1 MRINIPSKIKMLT
14 VLIAANLCIA
24 GVLQAQTIWEDS
36 RSLIYPYLTRMA
48 DKGLITLQDVVL
60 PITHT
65 QINEALKTLS
75 SKQASLNKIEKEEL
89 AFFIKEYTAPV
100 APEDTVMQKL
110 SILSKDKFGRWR
122 GATVGSGNFY
132 MQLDPVSGLQR
143 ISGSNNKSVTQYGN
157 GAYIRGYLGK
167 HFNFQFYY
175 RDITESGTGIDYDK
189 QKTDIQGVIKKD
201 TALQKKLNYSDLRA
215 SISYRFKNGT
225 ISIGQD
231 QLMWGYANSGRI
243 VLSGKAPTYPY
254 IRLDYR
260 PLSWLHFNYAHMWLQ
275 SNIIDSSRIYNLGNT
290 VYGGQ
295 YTPFVNKYMVMHS
308 VQIMP
313 KKGMV
318 FSIGE
323 SIIYNDQLHL
333 PYFIPVLF
341 FKAVDQANTMGT
353 NNGAS
358 GNSQLFFS
366 ASLRNIV
373 PKTHIYGT
381 LLIDELRLTKVFNQ
395 TKSRNQVGV
404 TFGVE
409 RQDVLKNL
417 SIGAEYTRVNP
428 FVYNNYITPQTY
440 THANYSLGDW
450 MGNNFDRRTWF
461 FSYKPMARLF
471 ITGRFNNIKK
481 GGPGTLLQQYFSE
494 PQPSFLFDYQYH
506 QSTYYVQARYEI
518 IHGVYANAQFYSSKH
533 RFANPSTPMLKESQL
548 QIGFN
553 FGW

>member
-1 MRINIPSKIKMLT
+1 MHINIQKKIIILT
-14 VLIAANLCIA
+14 LLIVANLCSV
-24 GVLQAQTIWEDS
+24 GVLQAQAIWEDS
-36 RSLIYPYLTRMA
+36 RSLVYPYLTRMA
-48 DKGLITLQDVVL
+48 DKGFINLQDVVL

-65 QINEALKTLS
+65 QINEALQTLIN
-75 SKQASLNKIEKEEL
+75 KQSSLNKIEKEEL
-89 AFFIKEYTAPV
+89 AFFIKEYTPPV
-100 APEDTVMQKL
+100 DPSDTVMQKL
-110 SILSKDKFGRWR
+110 SILSKDKRGRWR
-122 GATVGSGNFY
+122 GATFGSGNFY
-132 MQLDPVSGLQR
+132 MQLDPVAGLQHT
-143 ISGSNNKSVTQYGN
+143 SGSNKQSVTQYGN
-157 GAYIRGYLGK
+157 GAYIRGYVGK

-175 RDITESGTGIDYDK
+175 RDITESGTGIDYAK
-189 QKTDIQGVIKKD
+189 QSNDVMGVIKKD

-225 ISIGQD
+225 ISVGQD
-231 QLMWGYANSGRI
+231 QMMWGYANNGRI

-295 YTPFVNKYMVMHS
+295 YKPFINKYMVMHS

-318 FSIGE
+318 FSLGE
-323 SIIYNDQLHL
+323 SIIYTDQLYL
-333 PYFIPVLF
+333 PYFIPVLL
-341 FKAVDQANTMGT
+341 FKAVDQNNSMG
-353 NNGAS
+353 NNNSAS

-373 PKTHIYGT
+373 PKSHVYAT

-395 TKSRNQVGV
+395 TKSRNQVGF
-404 TFGVE
+404 TMGLE
-409 RQDVLKNL
+409 RQDVLPNL

-440 THANYSLGDW
+440 THAGYNLGDW
-450 MGNNFDRRTWF
+450 MGNNFDRRTLF
-461 FSYKPMARLF
+461 FSYKPLARLY
-471 ITGRFNNIKK
+471 ITGRFNNSRK

-494 PQPSFLFDYQYH
+494 PQPSFLFDYQYK
-506 QSTYYVQARYEI
+506 QTSFFIQARYEI
-518 IHGVYANAQFYSSKH
+518 IHGVYVTAHFYNNKQQFTVP
-533 RFANPSTPMLKESQL
+533 AAPVVNESQA

>member
-1 MRINIPSKIKMLT
+1 
-14 VLIAANLCIA
+14 
-24 GVLQAQTIWEDS
+24 
-36 RSLIYPYLTRMA
+36 
-48 DKGLITLQDVVL
+48 
-60 PITHT
+60 
-65 QINEALKTLS
+65 
-75 SKQASLNKIEKEEL
+75 
-89 AFFIKEYTAPV
+89 
-100 APEDTVMQKL
+100 
-110 SILSKDKFGRWR
+110 
-122 GATVGSGNFY
+122 
-132 MQLDPVSGLQR
+132 
-143 ISGSNNKSVTQYGN
+143 
-157 GAYIRGYLGK
+157 
-167 HFNFQFYY
+167 
-175 RDITESGTGIDYDK
+175 
-189 QKTDIQGVIKKD
+189 
-201 TALQKKLNYSDLRA
+201 
-215 SISYRFKNGT
+215 
-225 ISIGQD
+225 
-231 QLMWGYANSGRI
+231 
-243 VLSGKAPTYPY
+243 
-254 IRLDYR
+254 
-260 PLSWLHFNYAHMWLQ
+260 
-275 SNIIDSSRIYNLGNT
+275 

-373 PKTHIYGT
+373 PKSHIYGT

-404 TFGVE
+404 TLGVE
-409 RQDVLKNL
+409 RQDVLPNL

-440 THANYSLGDW
+440 THAGYSLGDW

-461 FSYKPMARLF
+461 FSYKPIARLF

-506 QSTYYVQARYEI
+506 QSNYYVQARYEI

-548 QIGFN
+548 QIGLN